1 MNPKNLS
8 FGTNKTLESFNDL
21 YTLGVLDTEGK
32 PVLYAT
38 MLTVDAILWR
48 LQNVCHSSEFSI
60 FPYDTVDFNT
70 CDTLTLIRKSFT
82 AQVVSVKI
90 DGVNYGLSY
99 ATILVSHKPAD
110 LHPVAR
116 D

>member
-48 LQNVCHSSEFSI
+48 LQNVCHNSEFSI

-82 AQVVSVKI
+82 AQVVSVKLN
-90 DGVNYGLSY
+90 GVTHKLAYTTVLNY
-99 ATILVSHKPAD
+99 HKPVEGTP
-110 LHPVAR
+110 H
-116 D
+116 